1 MVRIQKRISDG
12 LDLLQEFT
20 TRQWIFD
27 TTEFAK
33 LWAEMTPMDKKM
45 FSVMD
50 ESGDVTEYVKK
61 CIIGAKQFCM
71 KEKLE
76 NLPKARMQHRLLVDL
91 IIIIQQ
97 LL

>member
-1 MVRIQKRISDG
+1 MVRLQKRISDG

-27 TTEFAK
+27 TTEFGK
-33 LWAEMTPMDKKM
+33 LWAEMTPDDKLTFAIMDP
-45 FSVMD
+45 
-50 ESGDVTEYVKK
+50 SGDTVDYVRK

-76 NLPKARMQHRLLVDL
+76 NLPKARMQHRL
-91 IIIIQQ
+91 
-97 LL
+97 